1 MLNKFFS
8 ILVLSVLLG
17 GCQVYEFV
25 FMPDAEEQ
33 GSWLSFKV
41 ETPSRADL
49 LFVVDNSESMAE
61 EQAAL
66 GASFAKMLEVLAP
79 QDTSYRI
86 GIVSTDA
93 HGFQV
98 DCCGEQNPIIQ
109 VGTDNSIDGARGN
122 CQSCVCNGGDDCFS
136 CLECAP
142 VVQLGRP
149 HDGTKGRLLAAYD
162 PEVFNLDAWSHLS
175 PDLLAL
181 LPQVFPGGTSEALP
195 VIDRETLTLKACNAC
210 GCTGCGEG
218 VTTCDPLFEGCIS
231 DLTSVLVEAH
241 FRSNLAGL
249 GVDGFGWEEG
259 IKSALLAVGLDPEE
273 PESLEPGYNLVAPG
287 APNSFAL
294 NGQESSWVRDDAVLA
309 IAFVTD
315 EEDCS
320 MPDHLLELR
329 HQYEENGM
337 PVGSICYQP
346 DQQQRFLDVQTMAAQ
361 LLKKKGDAQS
371 RMTVSLIAGVSPGDG
386 ELGWRDATGASCSTL
401 ASGSVSNA
409 CHCFSGAS
417 AQDYS
422 DWCQFTPGPE
432 ETQACDAL
440 SASRYVQ
447 FADAFERRSFSSIC
461 NGGDQGFGE
470 ALRRFAL
477 LATEACFALDGLTP
491 YDADP
496 ANIRVKRRP
505 REQSADAVMEEL
517 VFVGDSGERGWYFD
531 ERENK
536 ICLSGIERRIGDQ
549 YSIFV
554 VHTNNVDY
562 SR

>member
-1 MLNKFFS
+1 MFKKVISALA
-8 ILVLSVLLG
+8 LSVLLA

-25 FMPDAEEQ
+25 FMPDTEEQ
-33 GSWLSFKV
+33 GSWLNFKV

-49 LFVVDNSESMAE
+49 LFVVDNSESMAQ

-66 GASFAKMLEVLAP
+66 ASSFTQMLEVLAP

-98 DCCGEQNPIIQ
+98 DCCGVQNPIVQ
-109 VGTDNSIDGARGN
+109 VGTDNSIDGGRGN
-122 CQSCVCNGGDDCFS
+122 CQSCLCADGEDCFTCLS
-136 CLECAP
+136 CEP
-142 VVQLGRP
+142 VVEIDRP

-162 PEVFNLDAWSHLS
+162 PDVFNLAGWSHLS
-175 PDLLAL
+175 DELQGL
-181 LPQVFPGGTSEALP
+181 LPQVFPVDTTGALA
-195 VIDRETLTLKACNAC
+195 VIDREMLTAKACEAC
-210 GCTGCGEG
+210 GCTDCEQG
-218 VTTCDPLFEGCIS
+218 VSSCDALFEGCVS

-259 IKSALLAVGLDPEE
+259 LKSALLAVGLDPEE
-273 PESLEPGYNLVAPG
+273 PDNSEPGYNLVAPG
-287 APNSFAL
+287 APNTIVVD
-294 NGQESSWVRDDAVLA
+294 GQESSWVRDDAVLA

-320 MPDHLLELR
+320 MPDNLMELR

-337 PVGSICYQP
+337 PVGSICYQR
-346 DQQQRFLDVQTMAAQ
+346 DQKQRFLDIEGMAAQ
-361 LLKKKGDAQS
+361 LLNKKGNAES
-371 RMTVSLIAGVSPGDG
+371 RMTVSLIGGLSASEGD
-386 ELGWRDATGASCSTL
+386 LGWREAVGSSCTTLESGEVST
-401 ASGSVSNA
+401 A
-409 CHCFSGAS
+409 CHCFAGAS

-432 ETQACDAL
+432 SEQACDAL
-440 SASRYVQ
+440 AASRYVQ
-447 FADAFERRSFSSIC
+447 FAKSFERRSFSSIC
-461 NGGDQGFGE
+461 QGGDQGFGA

-477 LATEACFALDGLTP
+477 LATEACFALDGITP
-491 YDADP
+491 VSADP
-496 ANIRVKRRP
+496 SNIRVKRRA
-505 REQSADAVMEEL
+505 REQSASSTMEEL
-517 VFVGDSGERGWYFD
+517 SFVGDSGERGWYFD

-536 ICLSGIERRIGDQ
+536 ICLSQIERRIGDE

-554 VHTNNVDY
+554 VHAQNVDY